1 MWNMPPFGDSNNIG
15 MNDVRMIAVG
25 SYCNVAVI
33 VMLGRIVMLLSL
45 LCWVVLYCC
54 CHCNVGS

>member
-1 MWNMPPFGDSNNIG
+1 MPPFGDSNNIG

-33 VMLGRIVMLLSL
+33 VMLGRIVLLLSL
-45 LCWVVLYCC
+45 
-54 CHCNVGS
+54 

>member
-33 VMLGRIVMLLSL
+33 VMLGRIVLLLSL
-45 LCWVVLYCC
+45 
-54 CHCNVGS
+54 